1 MEAQVWFH
9 AELEFPLNH
18 TGSRSLRSET
28 GKQSPK
34 DLGVLRQ
41 VTTLKARLMGWAPG
55 VGGGRANGGGA
66 AHPDF
71 PVSCAFQTCQQ
82 DRQMALASA

>member
-1 MEAQVWFH
+1 MAVEAQVWFH
-9 AELEFPLNH
+9 AELELPLNH

-41 VTTLKARLMGWAPG
+41 VTTLKARLMGWVSWGGEPMG
-55 VGGGRANGGGA
+55 VGQHTLTSQFLVHSKHANRIGRW
-66 AHPDF
+66 P
-71 PVSCAFQTCQQ
+71 
-82 DRQMALASA
+82 